1 MISLFFRF
9 YDFSNEIFRIFFP
22 ILMDVNFIL
31 YIFLIKICIANY
43 PLNDDF
49 LQVIGKTKKFF
60 LIDAIGDSEYGGADN
75 R

>member
-1 MISLFFRF
+1 
-9 YDFSNEIFRIFFP
+9 
-22 ILMDVNFIL
+22 MDVNFIL